1 MSTQKVLV
9 PIDGSEL
16 SLQILPY
23 VMRFLNPAANELTL
37 LYVASEPHHYAMQRI
52 GDDDLSVYVDQAEIA
67 LEAEFYAEMLPQ
79 IRKLESAGFR
89 VTTAVRFGKPIEEI
103 DKYMQA
109 NNIDLV
115 AMTTHGRTGL
125 RRLRYGSVA
134 EYILH
139 HSTVPVLL
147 YHVFAADQT
156 PVEHRLEM
164 AVA

>member
-1 MSTQKVLV
+1 MSTRKVLI

-16 SLQILPY
+16 SLQIIPY
-23 VMRFLNPAANELTL
+23 LMRFLNPAANELIL
-37 LYVASEPHHYAMQRI
+37 LYVASEPHHYAIQRI
-52 GDDDLSVYVDQAEIA
+52 GDDDLSVYVDQAETA

-79 IRKLESAGFR
+79 IRKLENAGFQ
-89 VTTAVRFGKPIEEI
+89 VTTAVRFGKPTEEI
-103 DKYMQA
+103 EQYMQT
-109 NNIDLV
+109 NTIDLV

-125 RRLRYGSVA
+125 RWLRYGSVA

-139 HSTVPVLL
+139 HSTVPVML
-147 YHVFAADQT
+147 YHVFAMDQT